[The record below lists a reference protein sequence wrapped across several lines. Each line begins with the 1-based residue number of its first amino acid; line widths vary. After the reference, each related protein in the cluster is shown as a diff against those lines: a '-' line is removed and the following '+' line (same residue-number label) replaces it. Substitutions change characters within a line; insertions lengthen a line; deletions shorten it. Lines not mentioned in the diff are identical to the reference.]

1 MEYQTQFEQLAHG
14 ILLYNPAYNIRG
26 AIALHHPSNVD
37 TAFALALLQE
47 EELSQ
52 SRIKNSGRDFSRSYS
67 KGSTSEQRKG
77 TDSDKPKVQ
86 QMTSD
91 TEDKLQT
98 LKTFR
103 KNGLCFRCGEKW
115 SHNHKCPEQIP
126 LHMLEELWD
135 AVDAEPDSQISDSE
149 TPEVEESIMVVQ
161 DSDKLVSAKC
171 KTFRFIDV
179 GCLLDPKFGPKFA
192 ITSNV

>member
-1 MEYQTQFEQLAHG
+1 
-14 ILLYNPAYNIRG
+14 
-26 AIALHHPSNVD
+26 
-37 TAFALALLQE
+37 
-47 EELSQ
+47 
-52 SRIKNSGRDFSRSYS
+52 
-67 KGSTSEQRKG
+67 
-77 TDSDKPKVQ
+77 
-86 QMTSD
+86 
-91 TEDKLQT
+91 
-98 LKTFR
+98 
-103 KNGLCFRCGEKW
+103 
-115 SHNHKCPEQIP
+115 
-126 LHMLEELWD
+126 MLEELWD